1 MTKILYIGRHA
12 EILETVL
19 RLINAREDWFG
30 LGAETDAEAIELF
43 SKHDFNIVLL
53 GCGLEPE
60 SEAHLTRLFREMKPE
75 VAIVPHYGGG
85 SGLLQNEILS
95 ALAQ

>member
-19 RLINAREDWFG
+19 RLINARENWFG
-30 LGAETDAEAIELF
+30 LGAETDAEAIVLF
-43 SKHDFNIVLL
+43 KRHDFDIVLL

-60 SEAHLTRLFREMKPE
+60 SETLLARLFREIKPE
-75 VAIVPHYGGG
+75 AAIVRHYGGG